1 MLRFSKVWC
10 LQKTR
15 FFGFFPFFFC
25 FCSAAAV
32 FPLRSP
38 ASAVQLFRKRDWT
51 AKTEIFPTLFWFRAH
66 FFLSKRNGKIS
77 VLDAN
82 FFKVCGRKRGGGES
96 LKIRIW
102 IFRKKSSNF
111 VQKAPQF
118 FKIKVFEV
126 GGLGASRRK
135 VEIVQDFP
143 SVFEIK
149 IQSLL
154 GDSEVRLSEAQSKT
168 KFCKPIF
175 LFPPLAE
182 KQSDIFFDCPKTNF
196 KTIWTT

>member
-1 MLRFSKVWC
+1 LR
-10 LQKTR
+10 
-15 FFGFFPFFFC
+15 
-25 FCSAAAV
+25 AEA
-32 FPLRSP
+32 
-38 ASAVQLFRKRDWT
+38 
-51 AKTEIFPTLFWFRAH
+51 
-66 FFLSKRNGKIS
+66 
-77 VLDAN
+77 
-82 FFKVCGRKRGGGES
+82 GRS
-96 LKIRIW
+96 LKIGIG

-118 FKIKVFEV
+118 FKIKVFKV

-154 GDSEVRLSEAQSKT
+154 GNSEVRLNEVQNKK

-175 LFPPLAE
+175 FLSAVGG
-182 KQSDIFFDCPKTNF
+182 KVKR
-196 KTIWTT
+196 